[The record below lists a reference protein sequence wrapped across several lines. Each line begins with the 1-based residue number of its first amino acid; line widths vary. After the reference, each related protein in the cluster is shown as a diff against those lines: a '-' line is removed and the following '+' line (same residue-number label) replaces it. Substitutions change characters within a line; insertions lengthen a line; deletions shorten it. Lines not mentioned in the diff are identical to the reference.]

1 MYELKSV
8 NVQLTKDKIFTYLT
22 QNSGVL
28 SGGYVAT
35 RATGPPIHT
44 NRAIE
49 SLMFETSSVLGLH
62 CHYEL
67 LWKSNWET

>member
-8 NVQLTKDKIFTYLT
+8 NVQLTKDKIFTYLI

-35 RATGPPIHT
+35 CATGPPIHT
-44 NRAIE
+44 TE
-49 SLMFETSSVLGLH
+49 S
-62 CHYEL
+62 
-67 LWKSNWET
+67 